1 MPAAGVVT
9 LLLVLVTVA
18 ALAAALV
25 RVALLLKH
33 VNVAL
38 GEIIAGVGS
47 IELATRPVNPVL
59 GEIAGELAATQ
70 RALDDLLAG
79 KAASAKPVL
88 VSRLKR
94 REA

>member
-70 RALDDLLAG
+70 RALDDLLASR
-79 KAASAKPVL
+79 AAPAKPVL